1 MTPHFPTATQSILVL
16 GAGELGLPVLR
27 HLARIAEQ
35 KPGSKISVLL
45 RQSTLDSQEPGKKK
59 EIDELCTLGVE
70 RVAADL
76 VKDSIEQLAAVFAR
90 FDTVIGCAGMVAG
103 RETPM
108 KLARAALASGVK
120 RYFPWQFGADYDVIG
135 RGSPQDLFDAQLE
148 VRELLRAQSQTEW
161 VIVSTGM
168 FTSYLFEPQFGVVDL
183 VTDRITALGSLDN
196 RVTLTTPEDI
206 GRLTAE
212 IVFFEPR
219 FRDEI
224 VYLAGDTLA
233 YGELAGLL
241 ERVLQRPFSTQAWT
255 VPYLLDAL
263 EQEPDEHLKPIW
275 KYRAVFAQG
284 RGVAWPMQN
293 TFNGRHGFVM
303 TSAEQWALE
312 HLGKARAPSELGK
325 AGK

>member
-1 MTPHFPTATQSILVL
+1 MTTQFPTATQSILVL

-27 HLARIAEQ
+27 NLARLARQ
-35 KPGSKISVLL
+35 KPGSKVSVLL
-45 RQSTLDSQEPGKKK
+45 RQSTLDSQDAGKKK
-59 EIDELCTLGVE
+59 ELDELRALGVAL
-70 RVAADL
+70 VAGDL
-76 VKDSIEQLAAVFAR
+76 VKDSIDQLAAVFAR

-120 RYFPWQFGADYDVIG
+120 RYFPWQFGVDYDVIG

-161 VIVSTGM
+161 VIISTGM
-168 FTSYLFEPQFGVVDL
+168 FTSFLFEPAFEVVDL
-183 VTDRITALGSLDN
+183 VTDTVRALGSLDTQ
-196 RVTLTTPEDI
+196 VTLTTPEDI

-219 FRDEI
+219 FRNEI

-241 ERVLQRPFSTQAWT
+241 ERVLQRPFSTQVWT
-255 VPYLLDAL
+255 VPQLLDEL
-263 EQEPDEHLKPIW
+263 EKEPDEQLKHIW

-284 RGVAWPMQN
+284 RGVAWPLEA
-293 TFNGRHGFVM
+293 TFNARHGFAV
-303 TSAEQWALE
+303 TSAEQWARE
-312 HLGKARAPSELGK
+312 HLVEAGRAE
-325 AGK
+325 

>member
-1 MTPHFPTATQSILVL
+1 MTNQFPTATQSILVL

-27 HLARIAEQ
+27 NLARLAKE
-35 KPGSKISVLL
+35 KPGSKVSVLL
-45 RQSTLDSQEPGKKK
+45 RQSTLDSQDAGKKR
-59 EIDELCTLGVE
+59 EIEELRALGITL
-70 RVAADL
+70 VAGDL
-76 VKDSIEQLAAVFAR
+76 VKDSIAELATVFAR

-120 RYFPWQFGADYDVIG
+120 RYFPWQFGVDYDVIG

-161 VIVSTGM
+161 VIISTGM
-168 FTSYLFEPQFGVVDL
+168 FTSFLFEPAFEVVDL
-183 VTDRITALGSLDN
+183 VTDTVRALGSLDTQ
-196 RVTLTTPEDI
+196 VTLTTPEDI

-219 FRDEI
+219 FRNEI

-241 ERVLQRPFSTQAWT
+241 ERVLQRPFSTQVWT
-255 VPYLLDAL
+255 LPQLLDEL
-263 EQEPDEHLKPIW
+263 EKEPDEQLKHIW

-284 RGVAWPMQN
+284 RGVAWPMET
-293 TFNGRHGFVM
+293 TFSARHGFAV
-303 TSAEQWALE
+303 TSAEQWARE
-312 HLGKARAPSELGK
+312 HLVEAGRAE
-325 AGK
+325 

>member
-1 MTPHFPTATQSILVL
+1 MTKQFPTATQSILVL

-27 HLARIAEQ
+27 NLARLAKE
-35 KPGSKISVLL
+35 KPGSKVSVLL
-45 RQSTLDSQEPGKKK
+45 RQSTLDSQDAGKKR
-59 EIDELCTLGVE
+59 ELGEMRALGITL
-70 RVAADL
+70 VAGDL
-76 VKDSIEQLAAVFAR
+76 VKDSIAELAAVFAR

-120 RYFPWQFGADYDVIG
+120 RYFPWQFGVDYDVIG

-161 VIVSTGM
+161 VIISTGM
-168 FTSYLFEPQFGVVDL
+168 FTSFLFEPAFEVVDL
-183 VTDRITALGSLDN
+183 VTDTVRALGSLDTQ
-196 RVTLTTPEDI
+196 VTLTTPEDI

-219 FRDEI
+219 FRNEI

-241 ERVLQRPFSTQAWT
+241 ERVLQRPFSTQVWT
-255 VPYLLDAL
+255 LPQLLDEL
-263 EQEPDEHLKPIW
+263 EKEPDEQLKHIW

-284 RGVAWPMQN
+284 RGVAWPMET
-293 TFNGRHGFVM
+293 TFNARHGFPV
-303 TSAEQWALE
+303 TSAEQWARE
-312 HLGKARAPSELGK
+312 HLVEAGRAE
-325 AGK
+325 

>member
-1 MTPHFPTATQSILVL
+1 MTNQFPTATQSILVL

-27 HLARIAEQ
+27 NLARLAKE
-35 KPGSKISVLL
+35 KPGSKVSVLL
-45 RQSTLDSQEPGKKK
+45 RQSTLDSQEAGKKR
-59 EIDELCTLGVE
+59 EIEELRALGITL
-70 RVAADL
+70 VAGDL
-76 VKDSIEQLAAVFAR
+76 VKDSIAELAAVFAR

-120 RYFPWQFGADYDVIG
+120 RYFPWQFGVDYDVIG

-161 VIVSTGM
+161 VIISTGM
-168 FTSYLFEPQFGVVDL
+168 FTSFLFEPAFEVVDL
-183 VTDRITALGSLDN
+183 VTDTVRALGSLDTQ
-196 RVTLTTPEDI
+196 VTLTTPEDI

-219 FRDEI
+219 FRNEI

-241 ERVLQRPFSTQAWT
+241 ERVLQRPFSTQVWT
-255 VPYLLDAL
+255 LPQLLDEL
-263 EQEPDEHLKPIW
+263 EKEPDEQLKHIW
-275 KYRAVFAQG
+275 RYRAVFAQG
-284 RGVAWPMQN
+284 RGVAWPMET
-293 TFNGRHGFVM
+293 TFNARHGFPV
-303 TSAEQWALE
+303 TSAEQWARE
-312 HLGKARAPSELGK
+312 HLVEAGRAE
-325 AGK
+325 

>member
-1 MTPHFPTATQSILVL
+1 MTTQFPTATQSILVL

-27 HLARIAEQ
+27 NLARLARQ
-35 KPGSKISVLL
+35 KPGSKVSVLL
-45 RQSTLDSQEPGKKK
+45 RQSTLDSQDAGKKK
-59 EIDELCTLGVE
+59 ELDELRALGVAL
-70 RVAADL
+70 AAGDL
-76 VKDSIEQLAAVFAR
+76 VKDSIDQLAAVFAR

-120 RYFPWQFGADYDVIG
+120 RYFPWQFGVDYDVIG

-161 VIVSTGM
+161 VIISTGM
-168 FTSYLFEPQFGVVDL
+168 FTSFLFEPAFEVVDL
-183 VTDRITALGSLDN
+183 VTDTVRALGSLDTQ
-196 RVTLTTPEDI
+196 VTLTTPEDI

-219 FRDEI
+219 FRNEI

-241 ERVLQRPFSTQAWT
+241 ERVLQRPFSTQVWT
-255 VPYLLDAL
+255 LPQLLDEL
-263 EQEPDEHLKPIW
+263 EKEPDEQLKHIW

-284 RGVAWPMQN
+284 RGVAWPMET
-293 TFNGRHGFVM
+293 TFNARHGIAV
-303 TSAEQWALE
+303 TSAEQWARE
-312 HLGKARAPSELGK
+312 HLVEAGRAE
-325 AGK
+325 

>member
-1 MTPHFPTATQSILVL
+1 MTNPFPTATQSILVL

-27 HLARIAEQ
+27 NLARLAKE
-35 KPGSKISVLL
+35 KPGSKVSVLL
-45 RQSTLDSQEPGKKK
+45 RQSTLDSQDAGKKR
-59 EIDELCTLGVE
+59 ELDELRALGVAL
-70 RVAADL
+70 VAGDL
-76 VKDSIEQLAAVFAR
+76 VKDSIAELAAVFAR

-120 RYFPWQFGADYDVIG
+120 RYFPWQFGVDYDVIG

-161 VIVSTGM
+161 VIISTGM
-168 FTSYLFEPQFGVVDL
+168 FTSFLFEPAFEVVDL
-183 VTDRITALGSLDN
+183 VTDTVRALGSLDTQ
-196 RVTLTTPEDI
+196 VTLTTPEDI

-219 FRDEI
+219 FRNEI

-241 ERVLQRPFSTQAWT
+241 ERVLQRPFSTRVWT
-255 VPYLLDAL
+255 LPQLLDEL
-263 EQEPDEHLKPIW
+263 EKEPDEQLKHIW

-284 RGVAWPMQN
+284 RGVAWPMET
-293 TFNGRHGFVM
+293 TFNARHGIAV
-303 TSAEQWALE
+303 TSAEQWARE
-312 HLGKARAPSELGK
+312 HLVEAGRAE
-325 AGK
+325 

>member
-1 MTPHFPTATQSILVL
+1 MTNPFPTATQSILVL

-27 HLARIAEQ
+27 NLARLAKE
-35 KPGSKISVLL
+35 KPGSKVSVLL
-45 RQSTLDSQEPGKKK
+45 RQSTLDSQEAGKKR
-59 EIDELCTLGVE
+59 EIEELRALGITL
-70 RVAADL
+70 VAGDL
-76 VKDSIEQLAAVFAR
+76 VKDSIAELAAVFAR

-120 RYFPWQFGADYDVIG
+120 RYFPWQFGVDYDVIG

-161 VIVSTGM
+161 VIISTGM
-168 FTSYLFEPQFGVVDL
+168 FTSFLFEPAFEVVDL
-183 VTDRITALGSLDN
+183 VTDTVRALGSLDTQ
-196 RVTLTTPEDI
+196 VTLTTPEDI

-219 FRDEI
+219 FRNEI

-241 ERVLQRPFSTQAWT
+241 ERVLQRPFSTQVWT
-255 VPYLLDAL
+255 LPQLLDEL
-263 EQEPDEHLKPIW
+263 EKEPDEQLKHIW
-275 KYRAVFAQG
+275 RYRAVFAQG
-284 RGVAWPMQN
+284 RGVAWPMET
-293 TFNGRHGFVM
+293 TFNARHGFPV
-303 TSAEQWALE
+303 TSAEQWARE
-312 HLGKARAPSELGK
+312 HLVEAGRAE
-325 AGK
+325 

>member
-1 MTPHFPTATQSILVL
+1 MTNQFPTATQSILVL

-27 HLARIAEQ
+27 NLARLAKE
-35 KPGSKISVLL
+35 KPGSKVSVLL
-45 RQSTLDSQEPGKKK
+45 RQSTLDSQDAGKKR
-59 EIDELCTLGVE
+59 ELGELRALGITL
-70 RVAADL
+70 VAGDL
-76 VKDSIEQLAAVFAR
+76 VKDSIAELAAVFAR

-120 RYFPWQFGADYDVIG
+120 RYFPWQFGVDYDVIG

-161 VIVSTGM
+161 VIISTGM
-168 FTSYLFEPQFGVVDL
+168 FTSFLFEPAFEVVDL
-183 VTDRITALGSLDN
+183 VTNTVRALGSLDTQ
-196 RVTLTTPEDI
+196 VTLTTPEDI

-219 FRDEI
+219 FRNEI

-241 ERVLQRPFSTQAWT
+241 ERVLQRPFSTRVWP
-255 VPYLLDAL
+255 VPQLLDEL
-263 EQEPDEHLKPIW
+263 EKEPDEQLKHIW

-284 RGVAWPMQN
+284 RGVAWPMET
-293 TFNGRHGFVM
+293 TFNARHGIAV
-303 TSAEQWALE
+303 TSAEQWARE
-312 HLGKARAPSELGK
+312 HLVEAGRAE
-325 AGK
+325 

>member
-1 MTPHFPTATQSILVL
+1 MTNPFPTATQSILVL

-27 HLARIAEQ
+27 NLARLAKE
-35 KPGSKISVLL
+35 KPGSKVSVLL
-45 RQSTLDSQEPGKKK
+45 RQSTLDSQDAGKKR
-59 EIDELCTLGVE
+59 ELGELRALGITL
-70 RVAADL
+70 VAGDL
-76 VKDSIEQLAAVFAR
+76 VKDSIAELAAVFAR

-120 RYFPWQFGADYDVIG
+120 RYFPWQFGVDYDVIG

-161 VIVSTGM
+161 VIISTGM
-168 FTSYLFEPQFGVVDL
+168 FTSFLFEPAFEVVDL
-183 VTDRITALGSLDN
+183 VTDTVRALGSLDTQ
-196 RVTLTTPEDI
+196 VTLTTPEDI

-219 FRDEI
+219 FRNEI

-241 ERVLQRPFSTQAWT
+241 ERVLQRPFSTQVWT
-255 VPYLLDAL
+255 LPQLLDEL
-263 EQEPDEHLKPIW
+263 EKEPDEQLKHIW

-284 RGVAWPMQN
+284 RGVAWPMET
-293 TFNGRHGFVM
+293 TFNARHGIAV
-303 TSAEQWALE
+303 TSAEQWARE
-312 HLGKARAPSELGK
+312 HLVEAGRAE
-325 AGK
+325 

>member
-1 MTPHFPTATQSILVL
+1 MTNPFPTATQSILVL

-27 HLARIAEQ
+27 NLARLAKE
-35 KPGSKISVLL
+35 KPGSKVSVLL
-45 RQSTLDSQEPGKKK
+45 RQSTLDSQDAVKKR
-59 EIDELCTLGVE
+59 ELGELRALGITL
-70 RVAADL
+70 VAGDL
-76 VKDSIEQLAAVFAR
+76 VKDSIAELAAVFAR

-120 RYFPWQFGADYDVIG
+120 RYFPWQFGVDYDVIG

-161 VIVSTGM
+161 VIISTGM
-168 FTSYLFEPQFGVVDL
+168 FTSFLFEPAFEVVDL
-183 VTDRITALGSLDN
+183 VTDTVRALGSLDTQ
-196 RVTLTTPEDI
+196 VTLTTPEDI

-219 FRDEI
+219 FRNEI

-233 YGELAGLL
+233 YGELAALL
-241 ERVLQRPFSTQAWT
+241 ERVLQRPFSTRVWPLPQ
-255 VPYLLDAL
+255 LLDEL
-263 EQEPDEHLKPIW
+263 EKEPDEQLKHIW

-284 RGVAWPMQN
+284 RGVAWPMET
-293 TFNGRHGFVM
+293 TFNARHGIAV
-303 TSAEQWALE
+303 TSAEQWARE
-312 HLGKARAPSELGK
+312 HLVEAGRAE
-325 AGK
+325 

>member
-1 MTPHFPTATQSILVL
+1 MTNPFPTATQSILVL

-27 HLARIAEQ
+27 NLARLAKE
-35 KPGSKISVLL
+35 KPGSKVSVLL
-45 RQSTLDSQEPGKKK
+45 RQSTLDSQDAGKKR
-59 EIDELCTLGVE
+59 EIEELRGLGITL
-70 RVAADL
+70 VAGDL
-76 VKDSIEQLAAVFAR
+76 VKDSIAELAAVFAR

-120 RYFPWQFGADYDVIG
+120 RYFPWQFGVDYDVIG

-161 VIVSTGM
+161 VIISTGM
-168 FTSYLFEPQFGVVDL
+168 FTSFLFEPAFEVVDL
-183 VTDRITALGSLDN
+183 VTDTVRALGSLDN
-196 RVTLTTPEDI
+196 QVTLTTPEDI

-219 FRDEI
+219 FRNEI

-241 ERVLQRPFSTQAWT
+241 ERVLQRPFSTQVWT
-255 VPYLLDAL
+255 LPQLLDEL
-263 EQEPDEHLKPIW
+263 EKEPDEQLKHIW

-284 RGVAWPMQN
+284 RGVAWPMET
-293 TFNGRHGFVM
+293 TFNAQQGFPV
-303 TSAEQWALE
+303 TSAEQWARE
-312 HLGKARAPSELGK
+312 HLVEPGRAE
-325 AGK
+325 

>member
-1 MTPHFPTATQSILVL
+1 MTNPFPTATQSILVL

-27 HLARIAEQ
+27 NLARLAKE
-35 KPGSKISVLL
+35 KPGSKVSVLL
-45 RQSTLDSQEPGKKK
+45 RQSTLDSQDAGKKR
-59 EIDELCTLGVE
+59 ELDELRALGVAL
-70 RVAADL
+70 VAGDL
-76 VKDSIEQLAAVFAR
+76 VKDSIAELAVVFAR

-120 RYFPWQFGADYDVIG
+120 RYFPWQFGVDYDVIG

-161 VIVSTGM
+161 VIISTGM
-168 FTSYLFEPQFGVVDL
+168 FTSFLFEPAFEVVDL
-183 VTDRITALGSLDN
+183 VTDTVRALGSLDTQ
-196 RVTLTTPEDI
+196 VTLTTPEDI

-219 FRDEI
+219 FRNEI

-241 ERVLQRPFSTQAWT
+241 ERVLQRPFSTQVWT
-255 VPYLLDAL
+255 LPQLLDEL
-263 EQEPDEHLKPIW
+263 EKEPDEQLKHIW

-284 RGVAWPMQN
+284 RGVAWPMET
-293 TFNGRHGFVM
+293 TFSARHGFAV
-303 TSAEQWALE
+303 TSAEQWARE
-312 HLGKARAPSELGK
+312 HLGQSDGQR
-325 AGK
+325 

>member
-1 MTPHFPTATQSILVL
+1 MTNPFPTATQSILVL

-27 HLARIAEQ
+27 NLARLAKE
-35 KPGSKISVLL
+35 KPGSKVSVLL
-45 RQSTLDSQEPGKKK
+45 RQSTLDSQDAGKKR
-59 EIDELCTLGVE
+59 ELGELRALGITL
-70 RVAADL
+70 VAGDL
-76 VKDSIEQLAAVFAR
+76 VKDSIAELAAVFAR

-120 RYFPWQFGADYDVIG
+120 RYFPWQFGVDYDVIG

-161 VIVSTGM
+161 VIISTGM
-168 FTSYLFEPQFGVVDL
+168 FTSFLFEPAFEVVDL
-183 VTDRITALGSLDN
+183 VTDTVRALGSLDTQ
-196 RVTLTTPEDI
+196 VTLTTPEDI

-219 FRDEI
+219 FRNEI
-224 VYLAGDTLA
+224 VYLAGDTMA

-241 ERVLQRPFSTQAWT
+241 ERVLQRPFSTQVWT
-255 VPYLLDAL
+255 LPQLLDEL
-263 EQEPDEHLKPIW
+263 EKEPDEQLKHIW

-284 RGVAWPMQN
+284 RGVAWPMET
-293 TFNGRHGFVM
+293 TFNARHGFPV
-303 TSAEQWALE
+303 TSAEQWARE
-312 HLGKARAPSELGK
+312 HLVEAGRAE
-325 AGK
+325 

>member
-1 MTPHFPTATQSILVL
+1 MTNPFPTATQSILVL

-27 HLARIAEQ
+27 NLARLAKE
-35 KPGSKISVLL
+35 KPGSKVSVLL
-45 RQSTLDSQEPGKKK
+45 RQSTLDSQDAGKKR
-59 EIDELCTLGVE
+59 ELDELRALGITL
-70 RVAADL
+70 VAGDL
-76 VKDSIEQLAAVFAR
+76 VKDSIAELAAVFAR

-120 RYFPWQFGADYDVIG
+120 RYFPWQFGVDYDVIG

-161 VIVSTGM
+161 VIISTGM
-168 FTSYLFEPQFGVVDL
+168 FTSFLFEPAFEVVDL
-183 VTDRITALGSLDN
+183 VTDTVRALGSLDTQ
-196 RVTLTTPEDI
+196 VTLTTPEDI

-219 FRDEI
+219 FRNEI

-233 YGELAGLL
+233 YGELAALL
-241 ERVLQRPFSTQAWT
+241 ERVLQRPFSTRVWP
-255 VPYLLDAL
+255 VPQLLDEL
-263 EQEPDEHLKPIW
+263 EKEPDEQLKHIW

-284 RGVAWPMQN
+284 RGVAWSMET
-293 TFNGRHGFVM
+293 TFNARHGIAV
-303 TSAEQWALE
+303 TSAEQWARE
-312 HLGKARAPSELGK
+312 HLVEAGRAE
-325 AGK
+325 

>member
-1 MTPHFPTATQSILVL
+1 MTNPFPTATQSILVL

-27 HLARIAEQ
+27 NLARLAKE
-35 KPGSKISVLL
+35 KPGSKVSVLL
-45 RQSTLDSQEPGKKK
+45 RQSTLDSQDAGKKR
-59 EIDELCTLGVE
+59 ELDELRALGVAL
-70 RVAADL
+70 VAGDL
-76 VKDSIEQLAAVFAR
+76 VKDSIAELAAVFAR

-120 RYFPWQFGADYDVIG
+120 RYSPWQFGVDYDVIG

-161 VIVSTGM
+161 VIISTGM
-168 FTSYLFEPQFGVVDL
+168 FTSFLFEPAFEVVDL
-183 VTDRITALGSLDN
+183 VTDTVRALGSLDTQ
-196 RVTLTTPEDI
+196 VTLTTPEDI

-219 FRDEI
+219 FRNEI

-241 ERVLQRPFSTQAWT
+241 ERVLQRPFSTQVWT
-255 VPYLLDAL
+255 LPQLLDEL
-263 EQEPDEHLKPIW
+263 EKEPDEQLKHIW

-284 RGVAWPMQN
+284 RGVAWPMETTLN
-293 TFNGRHGFVM
+293 ARHGFPV
-303 TSAEQWALE
+303 TSAEQWARE
-312 HLGKARAPSELGK
+312 HLVEAGRAE
-325 AGK
+325 

>member
-1 MTPHFPTATQSILVL
+1 MTNPFPTATQSILVL

-27 HLARIAEQ
+27 NLARLTKE
-35 KPGSKISVLL
+35 KPGSKVSVLL
-45 RQSTLDSQEPGKKK
+45 RQSTLDSQDAGKKR
-59 EIDELCTLGVE
+59 ELDELRALGVAL
-70 RVAADL
+70 VAGDL
-76 VKDSIEQLAAVFAR
+76 VKDSIAELAAVFAR

-120 RYFPWQFGADYDVIG
+120 RYFPWQFVVDYDVIG

-161 VIVSTGM
+161 VIISTGM
-168 FTSYLFEPQFGVVDL
+168 FTSFLFEPAFEVVDL
-183 VTDRITALGSLDN
+183 VTDTVRALGSLDTQ
-196 RVTLTTPEDI
+196 VTLTTPEDI

-219 FRDEI
+219 FRNEI

-241 ERVLQRPFSTQAWT
+241 ERVLQRPFSTQVWT
-255 VPYLLDAL
+255 LPQLLDEL
-263 EQEPDEHLKPIW
+263 EKEPDEQLKHIW

-284 RGVAWPMQN
+284 RGVAWPMET
-293 TFNGRHGFVM
+293 TFNARHGFPV
-303 TSAEQWALE
+303 TSAEQWARE
-312 HLGKARAPSELGK
+312 HLVEAGRAE
-325 AGK
+325 

>member
-1 MTPHFPTATQSILVL
+1 MTNQFPTATQSILVL

-27 HLARIAEQ
+27 NLARLAKE
-35 KPGSKISVLL
+35 KPGSKVSVLL
-45 RQSTLDSQEPGKKK
+45 RQSTLDSQDAGKKR
-59 EIDELCTLGVE
+59 ELDELRALGITL
-70 RVAADL
+70 VAGDL
-76 VKDSIEQLAAVFAR
+76 VKDSIAEVAAVFAR

-120 RYFPWQFGADYDVIG
+120 RYFPWQFGVDYDVIG

-161 VIVSTGM
+161 VIISTGM
-168 FTSYLFEPQFGVVDL
+168 FTSFLFEPAFEVVDL
-183 VTDRITALGSLDN
+183 VTDTVRALGSLDTQ
-196 RVTLTTPEDI
+196 VTLTTPEDI

-219 FRDEI
+219 FRNEI

-241 ERVLQRPFSTQAWT
+241 ERVLQRPFSTQVWT
-255 VPYLLDAL
+255 LPQLLDEL
-263 EQEPDEHLKPIW
+263 EKEPDEQLKHIW

-284 RGVAWPMQN
+284 RGVAWPMET
-293 TFNGRHGFVM
+293 TFNARHGIAV
-303 TSAEQWALE
+303 TSAEQWARE
-312 HLGKARAPSELGK
+312 HLGQSDGQR
-325 AGK
+325 

>member
-1 MTPHFPTATQSILVL
+1 MTNPFPTATQSILVL

-27 HLARIAEQ
+27 NLARLAKE
-35 KPGSKISVLL
+35 KPGSKVSVLL
-45 RQSTLDSQEPGKKK
+45 RQSTLDSQDAGKKR
-59 EIDELCTLGVE
+59 ELGELRALGITL
-70 RVAADL
+70 VAGDL
-76 VKDSIEQLAAVFAR
+76 VKDSIAELAAVFAR

-120 RYFPWQFGADYDVIG
+120 RYFPWQFGVDYDVIG

-161 VIVSTGM
+161 VIISTGM
-168 FTSYLFEPQFGVVDL
+168 FTSFLFEPAFEVVDL
-183 VTDRITALGSLDN
+183 VTDTVRALGSLDTQ
-196 RVTLTTPEDI
+196 VTLTTPEDI

-219 FRDEI
+219 FRNEI
-224 VYLAGDTLA
+224 VYLAGDTMA

-241 ERVLQRPFSTQAWT
+241 ERVLQRPFSTRVWP
-255 VPYLLDAL
+255 VPQLLDEL
-263 EQEPDEHLKPIW
+263 EKEPDEQLKHIW

-284 RGVAWPMQN
+284 RGVAWPMET
-293 TFNGRHGFVM
+293 TFNARHGFPV
-303 TSAEQWALE
+303 TSAEQWARE
-312 HLGKARAPSELGK
+312 HLVEAGRAE
-325 AGK
+325 

>member
-1 MTPHFPTATQSILVL
+1 MTNPFPTATQSILVL

-27 HLARIAEQ
+27 NLARLAKE
-35 KPGSKISVLL
+35 KPGSKVSVLL
-45 RQSTLDSQEPGKKK
+45 RQSTLDSQDAGKKR
-59 EIDELCTLGVE
+59 ELGELRALGITL
-70 RVAADL
+70 VAGDL
-76 VKDSIEQLAAVFAR
+76 VKDSIAELAAVFAR

-120 RYFPWQFGADYDVIG
+120 RYFPWQFGVDYDVIG

-161 VIVSTGM
+161 VIISTGM
-168 FTSYLFEPQFGVVDL
+168 FTSFLFEPAFEVVDL
-183 VTDRITALGSLDN
+183 VTDTVRALGSLDTQ
-196 RVTLTTPEDI
+196 VTLTTPEDI

-219 FRDEI
+219 FRNEI

-241 ERVLQRPFSTQAWT
+241 ERVLQRPFSIQVWT
-255 VPYLLDAL
+255 LPQLLDEL
-263 EQEPDEHLKPIW
+263 EKEPDEQLKHIW

-284 RGVAWPMQN
+284 RGVAWPMET
-293 TFNGRHGFVM
+293 TFNARHGFPV
-303 TSAEQWALE
+303 TSAEQWARE
-312 HLGKARAPSELGK
+312 HLVEAGRAE
-325 AGK
+325 

>member
-1 MTPHFPTATQSILVL
+1 MMTNPFPTATQSILVL

-27 HLARIAEQ
+27 NLARLAKE
-35 KPGSKISVLL
+35 KPGSKVSVLL
-45 RQSTLDSQEPGKKK
+45 RQSTLDSQDAGKKR
-59 EIDELCTLGVE
+59 ELGELRALGITL
-70 RVAADL
+70 VAGDL
-76 VKDSIEQLAAVFAR
+76 VKDSIAELAAVFAR

-120 RYFPWQFGADYDVIG
+120 RYFPWQFGVDYDVIG

-161 VIVSTGM
+161 VIISTGM
-168 FTSYLFEPQFGVVDL
+168 FTSFLFEPAFEVVDL
-183 VTDRITALGSLDN
+183 VTDTVRALGSLDTQ
-196 RVTLTTPEDI
+196 VTLTTPEDI

-219 FRDEI
+219 FRNEI

-241 ERVLQRPFSTQAWT
+241 ERVLQRPFSTQVWT
-255 VPYLLDAL
+255 LPQLLDEL
-263 EQEPDEHLKPIW
+263 EKEPDEQLKHIW

-284 RGVAWPMQN
+284 RGVAWPMET
-293 TFNGRHGFVM
+293 TFNARHGIAV
-303 TSAEQWALE
+303 TSAEQWARE
-312 HLGKARAPSELGK
+312 HLIEAGRAE
-325 AGK
+325 

>member
-1 MTPHFPTATQSILVL
+1 MTNPFPTATQSILVL

-27 HLARIAEQ
+27 NLARLAKE
-35 KPGSKISVLL
+35 KPGSKVSVLL
-45 RQSTLDSQEPGKKK
+45 RQSTLDSQDAGKKR
-59 EIDELCTLGVE
+59 ELGELRALGITL
-70 RVAADL
+70 VAGDL
-76 VKDSIEQLAAVFAR
+76 VKDSIAELAAVFAR

-120 RYFPWQFGADYDVIG
+120 RYFPWQFGVDYDVIG

-161 VIVSTGM
+161 VIISTGM
-168 FTSYLFEPQFGVVDL
+168 FTSFLFEPAFEVVDL
-183 VTDRITALGSLDN
+183 VTDTVRALGSLDTQ
-196 RVTLTTPEDI
+196 VTLTTPEDI

-219 FRDEI
+219 FRNEI

-241 ERVLQRPFSTQAWT
+241 ERVLQRPFSTQVWT
-255 VPYLLDAL
+255 LPQLLDEL
-263 EQEPDEHLKPIW
+263 EKEPDEQLKHIW

-284 RGVAWPMQN
+284 RGVAWPMET
-293 TFNGRHGFVM
+293 TFNARHGFPV
-303 TSAEQWALE
+303 TSAEQWARE
-312 HLGKARAPSELGK
+312 HLVEAGRAE
-325 AGK
+325 

>member
-1 MTPHFPTATQSILVL
+1 MTNPFPTATQSILVL

-27 HLARIAEQ
+27 NLARLAKE
-35 KPGSKISVLL
+35 KPGSKVSVLL
-45 RQSTLDSQEPGKKK
+45 RQSTLDSQDAGKKR
-59 EIDELCTLGVE
+59 ELDELRALGITL
-70 RVAADL
+70 VAGDL
-76 VKDSIEQLAAVFAR
+76 VKDSIAEVAAVFAR

-120 RYFPWQFGADYDVIG
+120 RYFPWQFGVDYDVIG

-161 VIVSTGM
+161 VIISTGM
-168 FTSYLFEPQFGVVDL
+168 FTSFLFEPAFEVVDL
-183 VTDRITALGSLDN
+183 VTDTVRALGSLDTQ
-196 RVTLTTPEDI
+196 VTLTTPEDI

-219 FRDEI
+219 FRNEI

-241 ERVLQRPFSTQAWT
+241 ERVLQRPFSTQVWT
-255 VPYLLDAL
+255 LPQLLDEL
-263 EQEPDEHLKPIW
+263 EKEPDEQLKHIW

-284 RGVAWPMQN
+284 RGVAWPMET
-293 TFNGRHGFVM
+293 TFNARHGIAV
-303 TSAEQWALE
+303 TSAEQWARE
-312 HLGKARAPSELGK
+312 HLVEAGRAE
-325 AGK
+325 

>member
-1 MTPHFPTATQSILVL
+1 MTNPFPTATQSILVL

-27 HLARIAEQ
+27 NLARLAKE
-35 KPGSKISVLL
+35 KPGSKVSVLL
-45 RQSTLDSQEPGKKK
+45 RQSTLDSQDAGKKR
-59 EIDELCTLGVE
+59 ELGELRALGITL
-70 RVAADL
+70 VAGDL
-76 VKDSIEQLAAVFAR
+76 VKDSIAELAAVFAR

-120 RYFPWQFGADYDVIG
+120 RYFPWQFGVDYDVIG

-161 VIVSTGM
+161 VIISTGM
-168 FTSYLFEPQFGVVDL
+168 FTSFLFEPAFEVVDL
-183 VTDRITALGSLDN
+183 VTDTVRALGSLDTQ
-196 RVTLTTPEDI
+196 VTLTTPEDI

-219 FRDEI
+219 FRNEI

-241 ERVLQRPFSTQAWT
+241 ERVLQRPFSTRVWP
-255 VPYLLDAL
+255 VPQLLDEL
-263 EQEPDEHLKPIW
+263 EKEPDEQLKHIW

-284 RGVAWPMQN
+284 RGVAWPMET
-293 TFNGRHGFVM
+293 TFNARHGFPV
-303 TSAEQWALE
+303 TSAEQWARE
-312 HLGKARAPSELGK
+312 HLVEAGRAE
-325 AGK
+325 

>member
-1 MTPHFPTATQSILVL
+1 MTNPFPTATQSILVL

-27 HLARIAEQ
+27 NLARLAKE
-35 KPGSKISVLL
+35 KPGSKVSVLL
-45 RQSTLDSQEPGKKK
+45 RQSTLDSQDAGKKR
-59 EIDELCTLGVE
+59 ELGELCALGITL
-70 RVAADL
+70 VAGDL
-76 VKDSIEQLAAVFAR
+76 VKDSIAELAAVFAR

-120 RYFPWQFGADYDVIG
+120 RYFPWQFGVDYDVIG

-161 VIVSTGM
+161 VIISTGM
-168 FTSYLFEPQFGVVDL
+168 FTSFLFEPAFEVVDL
-183 VTDRITALGSLDN
+183 VTDTVRALGSLDTQ
-196 RVTLTTPEDI
+196 VTLTTPEDI

-219 FRDEI
+219 FRNEI

-241 ERVLQRPFSTQAWT
+241 ERVLQRPFSTQVWT
-255 VPYLLDAL
+255 LPQLLDEL
-263 EQEPDEHLKPIW
+263 EKEPDEQLKHIW

-284 RGVAWPMQN
+284 RGVAWPMET
-293 TFNGRHGFVM
+293 TFNARHGIAV
-303 TSAEQWALE
+303 TSAEQWARE
-312 HLGKARAPSELGK
+312 HLVEAGRAE
-325 AGK
+325 

>member
-1 MTPHFPTATQSILVL
+1 MTNQFPTATQSILVL

-27 HLARIAEQ
+27 NLARLAKE
-35 KPGSKISVLL
+35 KPGSKVSVLL
-45 RQSTLDSQEPGKKK
+45 RQSTLDSQDAGKKR
-59 EIDELCTLGVE
+59 ELGELRALGITL
-70 RVAADL
+70 VAGDL
-76 VKDSIEQLAAVFAR
+76 VKDSIAELAAVFAR

-120 RYFPWQFGADYDVIG
+120 RYFPWQFGVDYDVIG

-161 VIVSTGM
+161 VIISTGM
-168 FTSYLFEPQFGVVDL
+168 FTSFLFEPAFEVVDL
-183 VTDRITALGSLDN
+183 VTDTVRALGSLDTQ
-196 RVTLTTPEDI
+196 VTLTTPEDI

-219 FRDEI
+219 FRNEI

-241 ERVLQRPFSTQAWT
+241 ERVLQRPFSTQVWT
-255 VPYLLDAL
+255 LPQLLDEL
-263 EQEPDEHLKPIW
+263 EKEPDEQLKHIW

-284 RGVAWPMQN
+284 RGVAWPMET
-293 TFNGRHGFVM
+293 TFNARHGFPV
-303 TSAEQWALE
+303 TSAEQWARE
-312 HLGKARAPSELGK
+312 HLVEAGRAE
-325 AGK
+325 

>member
-1 MTPHFPTATQSILVL
+1 MTNPFPTATQSILVL

-27 HLARIAEQ
+27 NLARLAKE
-35 KPGSKISVLL
+35 KPGSKVSVLL
-45 RQSTLDSQEPGKKK
+45 RQSTLDSQDAGKKR
-59 EIDELCTLGVE
+59 ELDELRALGVAL
-70 RVAADL
+70 VAGDL
-76 VKDSIEQLAAVFAR
+76 VKDSIAELAAVFAR

-120 RYFPWQFGADYDVIG
+120 RYFPWQFGVDYDVIG

-161 VIVSTGM
+161 VIISTGM
-168 FTSYLFEPQFGVVDL
+168 FTSFLFEPAFEVVDL
-183 VTDRITALGSLDN
+183 VTDTVRALGSLDTQ
-196 RVTLTTPEDI
+196 VTLTTPEDI

-219 FRDEI
+219 FRNEI

-241 ERVLQRPFSTQAWT
+241 ERVLQRPFSTQVWT
-255 VPYLLDAL
+255 LPLLLDEL
-263 EQEPDEHLKPIW
+263 EKEPDEQLKHIW

-284 RGVAWPMQN
+284 RGVAWPMET
-293 TFNGRHGFVM
+293 TFNARHGIAV
-303 TSAEQWALE
+303 TSAEQWARE
-312 HLGKARAPSELGK
+312 HLVEAGRAE
-325 AGK
+325 

>member
-1 MTPHFPTATQSILVL
+1 MTNPFPTATQSILVL

-27 HLARIAEQ
+27 NLARLAKE
-35 KPGSKISVLL
+35 KPGSKVSVLL
-45 RQSTLDSQEPGKKK
+45 RQSTLDSQDAGKKR
-59 EIDELCTLGVE
+59 ELDELRALGVAL
-70 RVAADL
+70 VAGDL
-76 VKDSIEQLAAVFAR
+76 VKDSIAELAAVFAR

-120 RYFPWQFGADYDVIG
+120 RYFPWQFGVDYDVIG

-161 VIVSTGM
+161 VIISTGM
-168 FTSYLFEPQFGVVDL
+168 FTSFLFEPAFEVVDL
-183 VTDRITALGSLDN
+183 VTDTVRALGSLDTQ
-196 RVTLTTPEDI
+196 VTLTTPEDI

-219 FRDEI
+219 FRNEI

-241 ERVLQRPFSTQAWT
+241 ERVLQRPFSTQVWT
-255 VPYLLDAL
+255 LPQLLDEL
-263 EQEPDEHLKPIW
+263 EKEPDEQLKHIW

-284 RGVAWPMQN
+284 RGVAWPMET
-293 TFNGRHGFVM
+293 TFSARHGFAV
-303 TSAEQWALE
+303 TSAEQWARE
-312 HLGKARAPSELGK
+312 HLGQSDGQR
-325 AGK
+325 